1 MKGKRFSRKMKTKFI
16 IVFILFLVALFGLN
30 VRLSFINMKK
40 GDNYTIQV
48 LAQQQ
53 DTDKTLAFK
62 RGDILDRNN
71 VALASSVKVYN
82 LILDPNIIL
91 SDKDYLEPTVKALA
105 SCFEQL
111 TEEDLIKTIKSKKN
125 KSYVVELKQLTYEET
140 EDFLK
145 LQKNEDKD
153 PDYEN
158 IKGVWFE
165 EAYERKYPYST
176 LASDVIGFS
185 DSADAGAVGLEQ
197 YYNDYLVGNNGR
209 EYGYMNSDNVL
220 ETVIKEPENGYNLTT
235 TIDLNI
241 QTIVEKYIAQYKTDY
256 SPKNIAVIIADPNTG
271 EILAMASDKGY
282 DLNNPRDLSAYYTS
296 EQISAMTD
304 DQVVQNLNAIW
315 KNYCVSDVYEPGS
328 TAKPFTI
335 AEALEENK
343 ITEDQTFICDG
354 YEQIGGTRVNCWL
367 TTGHGQIN
375 AKEAI
380 MQSCD
385 DALMQ
390 ITALLGSDVFTKYQS
405 VFGFGSYTGID
416 LPAEEKGL
424 IYNAQDMKPI
434 DLATNSFGQNFNV
447 TMVQMVAGFSSLIN
461 GGYYYQPHLVK
472 QITDTNGKVVKNI
485 DKTLVKKIITANTS
499 DFLRDALAGV
509 VTEGTGKAAAVEGY
523 QVGGKTGT
531 AEKQPRS
538 EHRYLLSFVGF
549 APVDDP
555 KVVCY
560 TIVDDAQ
567 VADNGSSS
575 YASRLFSQIMTEVL
589 PYMNIYPN

>member
-220 ETVIKEPENGYNLTT
+220 ETVIKEPKNGYNLTT

-282 DLNNPRDLSAYYTS
+282 DLNNPRDISAYYTS
-296 EQISAMTD
+296 EQISAMTND
-304 DQVVQNLNAIW
+304 EVVQNLNAIW

-328 TAKPFTI
+328 TAKSFTI
-335 AEALEENK
+335 AEALEENIIAK
-343 ITEDQTFICDG
+343 DQTFICDG
-354 YEQIGGTRVNCWL
+354 FEQIGGTRINCWK
-367 TTGHGQIN
+367 TAGHGELN
-375 AKEAI
+375 VKTAL

-385 DALMQ
+385 DVLMQ
-390 ITALLGSDVFTKYQS
+390 IAAIGGSDLFTKYQS
-405 VFGFGSYTGID
+405 IFGFGSYTGID
-416 LPAEEKGL
+416 LPAEERGL
-424 IYNAQDMKPI
+424 IYNAEDMKPI
-434 DLATNSFGQNFNV
+434 DLASNSFGQNFNV

-472 QITDTNGKVVKNI
+472 QITDTDGKVVKNI
-485 DKTLVKKIITANTS
+485 DKILVKKTITADTS
-499 DFLRDALAGV
+499 DFLKDALLGV
-509 VTEGTGKAAAVEGY
+509 VTDGTGKAAAVEGY

-538 EHRYLLSFVGF
+538 EKRYLLSFMGF
-549 APVDDP
+549 APADDP

-567 VADNGSSS
+567 VADNDSSS
-575 YASRLFSQIMTEVL
+575 YASGLFSQIMTEVL